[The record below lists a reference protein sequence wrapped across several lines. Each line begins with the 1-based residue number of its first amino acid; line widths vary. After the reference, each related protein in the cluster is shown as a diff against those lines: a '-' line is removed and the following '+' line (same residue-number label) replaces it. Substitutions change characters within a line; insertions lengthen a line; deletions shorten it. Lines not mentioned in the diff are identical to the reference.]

1 MFFVFFDARNANN
14 IFLKSLIFSKK
25 LEFRKL
31 ISKCYVQ
38 KFELRILFQIL
49 YFLFLNSVF

>member
-1 MFFVFFDARNANN
+1 MQDMQFFLF
-14 IFLKSLIFSKK
+14 FLKSLIVSKK

-31 ISKCYVQ
+31 NSKCYVQ
-38 KFELRILFQIL
+38 KFEFRILFQIL